1 MFKIIW
7 GVELFFITTFSYI
20 AEDIVATQLV
30 NVCENGQG
38 CVKGAPYTPLKIMED
53 LCNSFKYLLLDNCM
67 AKSAIILHS
76 VCLVCLISHIEK
88 TGQSDLVIFFC
99 KNRQISIK
107 FRLDTPLRMVIV
119 VCTNHFDL
127 TYFQ

>member
-7 GVELFFITTFSYI
+7 GVELFFSQLFLTLRKTSYLHSLLMF
-20 AEDIVATQLV
+20 VKM
-30 NVCENGQG
+30 GRG
-38 CVKGAPYTPLKIMED
+38 VKGAPYTPLQIMED
-53 LCNSFKYLLLDNCM
+53 LCNSFRYLLLDNCM
-67 AKSAIILHS
+67 AKSDIILHS
-76 VCLVCLISHIEK
+76 VCLVCLISHIAK
-88 TGQSDLVIFFC
+88 TGQSDLEIFFC

>member
-1 MFKIIW
+1 
-7 GVELFFITTFSYI
+7 
-20 AEDIVATQLV
+20 
-30 NVCENGQG
+30 
-38 CVKGAPYTPLKIMED
+38 
-53 LCNSFKYLLLDNCM
+53 M
-67 AKSAIILHS
+67 AKSAIILYS
-76 VCLVCLISHIEK
+76 VCLVCLISLIEK
-88 TGQSDLVIFFC
+88 IGQSDLEIFFC

>member
-1 MFKIIW
+1 
-7 GVELFFITTFSYI
+7 
-20 AEDIVATQLV
+20 
-30 NVCENGQG
+30 
-38 CVKGAPYTPLKIMED
+38 
-53 LCNSFKYLLLDNCM
+53 M
-67 AKSAIILHS
+67 AKSAIILYS

-88 TGQSDLVIFFC
+88 TGQSDLEIFFIC

-127 TYFQ
+127 TYFSELCK

>member
-7 GVELFFITTFSYI
+7 GVELFFFTTISYL
-20 AEDIVATQLV
+20 AEDIVATQLG

-38 CVKGAPYTPLKIMED
+38 GVKGAPYTPLKIMED
-53 LCNSFKYLLLDNCM
+53 LCNSIKY
-67 AKSAIILHS
+67 
-76 VCLVCLISHIEK
+76 
-88 TGQSDLVIFFC
+88 
-99 KNRQISIK
+99 
-107 FRLDTPLRMVIV
+107 LDTPLKMVIV